1 MAATFPE
8 YVWSMSPPES
18 SYLDLVRRRCAPHAR
33 AWWDSVLGRQS
44 TPASRGELSK
54 AYSKAVRALGS
65 DRLKFAQQEI
75 DSEHAARFLVFQ
87 DRPLH
92 EFGRAALLLFALELL
107 PAEEHVEFVNNL
119 FMHGDSRE
127 QEALLRALS
136 ILPDQGRF
144 LVTAVE
150 ACRANVQTV
159 FEAIACE
166 NPYPGCYF
174 PESNFN
180 QMVLKAIFTGVS
192 LRRVVGLPD
201 RITPTLKGMASDH
214 VKEWAAAGRPVHED
228 IALIMNP

>member
-1 MAATFPE
+1 MT
-8 YVWSMSPPES
+8 
-18 SYLDLVRRRCAPHAR
+18 
-33 AWWDSVLGRQS
+33 WWDSVLDTEAAS
-44 TPASRGELSK
+44 ASRSELSK
-54 AYSKAVRALGS
+54 AYSKAVRTLGS
-65 DRLKFAQQEI
+65 DRLEFAQQEI
-75 DSEHAARFLVFQ
+75 DSENAARFLAFQ
-87 DRPLH
+87 ERPLH

-107 PAEEHVEFVNNL
+107 PADEHVEFVDNL
-119 FMHGDSRE
+119 FMYGDSRE

-144 LVTAVE
+144 LLTAVE

-166 NPYPGCYF
+166 NSYPGCYF

-180 QMVLKAIFTGVS
+180 QMVLKAIYTGVS
-192 LRRVVGLPD
+192 LRRILGLPD

-214 VKEWAAAGRPVHED
+214 IKERTAAGRPVHED

>member
-1 MAATFPE
+1 
-8 YVWSMSPPES
+8 MSLSES

-33 AWWDSVLGRQS
+33 AWWDSVLDTQS
-44 TPASRGELSK
+44 ATASRSELSK
-54 AYSKAVRALGS
+54 AYSQAVRTLGS
-65 DRLKFAQQEI
+65 DRMEFAQQEI
-75 DSEHAARFLVFQ
+75 DSEHAARFLAFQ
-87 DRPLH
+87 ERPLH

-107 PAEEHVEFVNNL
+107 PADEHVEFVDNL
-119 FMHGDSRE
+119 FMYGNSRE

-144 LVTAVE
+144 LLTAVE

-166 NPYPGCYF
+166 NSYPGCYF

-180 QMVLKAIFTGVS
+180 QMVLKAIYTGVS

-214 VKEWAAAGRPVHED
+214 IKERTAAGRPVHED

>member
-1 MAATFPE
+1 
-8 YVWSMSPPES
+8 MSLSES
-18 SYLDLVRRRCAPHAR
+18 SYLDLVRRRCAPRAR
-33 AWWDSVLGRQS
+33 AWWDSVLSPQCAS
-44 TPASRGELSK
+44 ASRSELSK
-54 AYSKAVRALGS
+54 AYSQAVRTLGS
-65 DRLKFAQQEI
+65 DRLEFAQQEI
-75 DSEHAARFLVFQ
+75 DSENAARFLAFQ
-87 DRPLH
+87 ERPLH

-107 PAEEHVEFVNNL
+107 PADEHVEFVDNL
-119 FMHGDSRE
+119 FMYGDSRE

-150 ACRANVQTV
+150 ACRANVLTV

-166 NPYPGCYF
+166 NSYPGCYF

-180 QMVLKAIFTGVS
+180 QMVLKAIYTGVS

-214 VKEWAAAGRPVHED
+214 IKERTAAGRSVHED

>member
-1 MAATFPE
+1 
-8 YVWSMSPPES
+8 MSLPES
-18 SYLDLVRRRCAPHAR
+18 SYLDLVRRRCAPHAMT
-33 AWWDSVLGRQS
+33 WWDSVLGTES
-44 TPASRGELSK
+44 ASASRSELSK
-54 AYSKAVRALGS
+54 AYSRAVRTLGS
-65 DRLKFAQQEI
+65 DRLEFAQQEI
-75 DSEHAARFLVFQ
+75 DSEHAARFLAFQ
-87 DRPLH
+87 ERPLH

-107 PAEEHVEFVNNL
+107 PADEHVEFVDNL

-144 LVTAVE
+144 LLTAVE

-166 NPYPGCYF
+166 NSYPGCYF

-180 QMVLKAIFTGVS
+180 QMVLKAIYTGVS
-192 LRRVVGLPD
+192 LRRILGLPD

-214 VKEWAAAGRPVHED
+214 IKERTAAGRPVHED

>member
-1 MAATFPE
+1 
-8 YVWSMSPPES
+8 MSQPES
-18 SYLDLVRRRCAPHAR
+18 SYLDLVRRRCEPPVR
-33 AWWDSVLGRQS
+33 AWWDSVLGTES
-44 TPASRGELSK
+44 ASASRSELSK
-54 AYSKAVRALGS
+54 AYSKAARTLGS
-65 DRLKFAQQEI
+65 DRLEFAQQEI
-75 DSEHAARFLVFQ
+75 DSENAARFLAFQ
-87 DRPLH
+87 ERPLH

-107 PAEEHVEFVNNL
+107 PADEHVEFVDNL
-119 FMHGDSRE
+119 FMYGDSRE

-144 LVTAVE
+144 LLTAVE

-166 NPYPGCYF
+166 NSYPGCYF

-180 QMVLKAIFTGVS
+180 QMVLKAIYTGVS
-192 LRRVVGLPD
+192 LRRIVGLPD

-214 VKEWAAAGRPVHED
+214 IKERTAAGRPVHED